1 MVLATVL
8 QYSQLKKRSL
18 KKVKASDGIQTRAFQ
33 IFIKCDHTTISTTS
47 ADHINLKILL
57 KIFCFQGQ
65 FYLYLQITVFQF
77 TRNLISIVQNFI

>member
-57 KIFCFQGQ
+57 KYVFFKDNSTFIFKSLF
-65 FYLYLQITVFQF
+65 F
-77 TRNLISIVQNFI
+77 NLPEI